1 MPDLS
6 NLKRLLSIPE
16 YLKDANITVK
26 RQDRGEDKNTPV
38 GLHFQNKGAD
48 FNNDYRFM
56 VSEIVNDKLKAVK
69 FKGANWDVEFTP
81 EELNIQRLKYQ
92 ADVSPNETT
101 FKAKTED
108 SNLVFMFG
116 DHSTHAGSFIFQT
129 NVEGTLKGAWHW
141 PIKHVI
147 SILNLVGKKTM
158 RISDNGAAEITVD
171 SGIAVY
177 NYILPAQSK

>member
-1 MPDLS
+1 
-6 NLKRLLSIPE
+6 LLSIPE
-16 YLKDANITVK
+16 YLKDAKISVK

-38 GLHFQNKGAD
+38 GLRFENKSSD

-69 FKGANWDVEFTP
+69 FKGANWDVEFKP
-81 EELNIQRLKYQ
+81 EDRSIQRLKYQ

-108 SNLVFMFG
+108 GNLVFMFG
-116 DHSTHAGSFIFQT
+116 DHSTHAGQFIFQSG
-129 NVEGTLKGAWHW
+129 VEGTLKGAWHW

-147 SILNLVGKKTM
+147 SILNLSGDKTM
-158 RISDNGAAEITVD
+158 RISDNGAAEITVN